1 VLRFAETRD
10 DHPLGRL
17 LIFEGGRF
25 ASSYRIRDKQIRVVN
40 RHLGKENLTIT
51 AVENERNADGKFLP
65 RSYVVHSWESGT
77 GRLLRTETV
86 RDRWRR
92 VGSWDLPA
100 AHEVTTAADSGL
112 SVQRFTL
119 SKHKL
124 VGKKPD

>member
-10 DHPLGRL
+10 DHSLGRL
-17 LIFEGGRF
+17 VIFEGGRF
-25 ASSYRIRDKQIRVVN
+25 ASSYRIRDKQIMVVN
-40 RHLGKENLTIT
+40 RHLGKENMTIT

-65 RSYVVHSWESGT
+65 RGYVVHSWESGT

-100 AHEVTTAADSGL
+100 THEVTTAADSGF

-119 SKHKL
+119 SKHEL
-124 VGKKPD
+124 ERKKPD